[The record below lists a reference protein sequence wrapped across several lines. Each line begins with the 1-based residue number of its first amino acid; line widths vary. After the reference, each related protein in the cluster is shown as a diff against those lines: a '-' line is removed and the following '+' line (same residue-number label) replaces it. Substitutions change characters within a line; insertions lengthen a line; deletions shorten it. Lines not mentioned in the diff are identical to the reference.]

1 VVLRDVDAENIFYSR
16 VACAR
21 FLTDFVST
29 PREILSPNSLTQ
41 GVKACFFRPS
51 LSLFFSRVVF
61 LATKLLHSFFRP
73 CAPFACVYT
82 IILLLYYFA
91 KERREER
98 ENGSFIVV
106 IIMATVG
113 ENNNTPKLAEN
124 NNNGVGGGGGKVRKR
139 EYGENEELENY
150 YRQDNNCPTT
160 NNDNTNND
168 QQQQQQQQQ
177 QRGNMSTSSSM
188 QIVGGFKRLRT
199 GDAYAR
205 RLIDVRGFEMS
216 HSQLGELA
224 RFIDLLPRSLEPTI
238 AQILEE
244 CLSIDDAIVQ
254 LSSLQTTT
262 SGGGNTP
269 TVTGNGGGQY
279 QYGGAACSTHD
290 TNGCESEV
298 VAEARDLALRTSQED
313 LTSPQRL
320 SYETRIPDGADRT
333 TPATSENGA
342 QHHHR
347 STNTNNANVAFRS
360 NKTSLDAG
368 EWVSALV
375 REMQSASSVSD
386 AEHRATNVLRA
397 FEESTREQAEIE
409 IKRIRKQNELLKR
422 AVTIQNARLKQSGD
436 AQTLKRQVAELQNMC
451 QSYEEQLATA
461 QRNNYSLG
469 VHLREAMMN
478 NGNGNNPNGGPGG
491 SPFGDPNRDVF

>member
-1 VVLRDVDAENIFYSR
+1 MDAENIFYSR

-29 PREILSPNSLTQ
+29 PRERFYRQLTHSL
-41 GVKACFFRPS
+41 KACFFRVL
-51 LSLFFSRVVF
+51 LSFFVQESFFTR
-61 LATKLLHSFFRP
+61 TKLLHSFFRP

-168 QQQQQQQQQ
+168 QQQQQ
-177 QRGNMSTSSSM
+177 RGNMSTSSSM

-224 RFIDLLPRSLEPTI
+224 RFIDLLPRSLESTI

-436 AQTLKRQVAELQNMC
+436 AQTLKRQVAELQSMC

>member
-1 VVLRDVDAENIFYSR
+1 HPTIFFCR
-16 VACAR
+16 PKNHPQER
-21 FLTDFVST
+21 TDPSQV
-29 PREILSPNSLTQ
+29 
-41 GVKACFFRPS
+41 RPS
-51 LSLFFSRVVF
+51 F
-61 LATKLLHSFFRP
+61 LASFRF
-73 CAPFACVYT
+73 
-82 IILLLYYFA
+82 
-91 KERREER
+91 ERGE
-98 ENGSFIVV
+98 
-106 IIMATVG
+106 MATVG
-113 ENNNTPKLAEN
+113 EKANTAAPNNNANNKLAEN
-124 NNNGVGGGGGKVRKR
+124 NGGGGGNAATIANASKALRKR
-139 EYGENEELENY
+139 AFGEVEELENY
-150 YRQDNNCPTT
+150 YR
-160 NNDNTNND
+160 DNTNTNCATTSANENE
-168 QQQQQQQQQ
+168 QER
-177 QRGNMSTSSSM
+177 RGNMSTSSSM

-216 HSQLGELA
+216 HAQLGELA
-224 RFIDLLPRSLEPTI
+224 RFIDLLPRSLEPTV

-262 SGGGNTP
+262 SCGGTP
-269 TVTGNGGGQY
+269 TATDNGGTQHQY
-279 QYGGAACSTHD
+279 GAACSTHD

-298 VAEARDLALRTSQED
+298 VAEARDLALKMSQED

-333 TPATSENGA
+333 TPATSGNGA

-347 STNTNNANVAFRS
+347 STKPYENINNNVFRS

-375 REMQSASSVSD
+375 REMQSASSVND
-386 AEHRATNVLRA
+386 AEHRAMNVLRA
-397 FEESTREQAEIE
+397 FEESTREEAEIE

-422 AVTIQNARLKQSGD
+422 AVTIQNARLKENGD
-436 AQTLKRQVAELQNMC
+436 AQTLKRQVAELQSLC
-451 QSYEEQLATA
+451 QSYEEQLTTA

-478 NGNGNNPNGGPGG
+478 NSNGNNPNGGPGG
-491 SPFGDPNRDVF
+491 GGPFGDPNRDVF

>member
-1 VVLRDVDAENIFYSR
+1 MVLRDVDAENIFYSR

-29 PREILSPNSLTQ
+29 PREILSPTHSLK
-41 GVKACFFRPS
+41 VPVFFV
-51 LSLFFSRVVF
+51 FF
-61 LATKLLHSFFRP
+61 ATKLLHSFFRP

-168 QQQQQQQQQ
+168 QQQQQ
-177 QRGNMSTSSSM
+177 RGNMSTSSSM

-224 RFIDLLPRSLEPTI
+224 RFIDLLPRSLESTI

-436 AQTLKRQVAELQNMC
+436 AQTLKRQVAELQSMC

>member
-1 VVLRDVDAENIFYSR
+1 
-16 VACAR
+16 
-21 FLTDFVST
+21 
-29 PREILSPNSLTQ
+29 
-41 GVKACFFRPS
+41 
-51 LSLFFSRVVF
+51 
-61 LATKLLHSFFRP
+61 
-73 CAPFACVYT
+73 
-82 IILLLYYFA
+82 
-91 KERREER
+91 
-98 ENGSFIVV
+98 
-106 IIMATVG
+106 MATVG
-113 ENNNTPKLAEN
+113 ENNNTTTNNKLAEN
-124 NNNGVGGGGGKVRKR
+124 NTIGGREGQGKVRKR
-139 EYGENEELENY
+139 EFGECEDLENY
-150 YRQDNNCPTT
+150 YRREEKNNCPTNANENT
-160 NNDNTNND
+160 TNTNTNE
-168 QQQQQQQQQ
+168 QQ
-177 QRGNMSTSSSM
+177 QRGTNMSTSSSM
-188 QIVGGFKRLRT
+188 QRFGGFKRLRT

-216 HSQLGELA
+216 HSQLGDLA
-224 RFIDLLPRSLEPTI
+224 RFIDLLPRSLEPTV
-238 AQILEE
+238 ARILEE
-244 CLSIDDAIVQ
+244 CLSIDDAIVE

-269 TVTGNGGGQY
+269 TVSQY

-290 TNGCESEV
+290 TNGGESEV
-298 VAEARDLALRTSQED
+298 VAEARDLALKTSQED

-320 SYETRIPDGADRT
+320 SYETARIPDGADRT
-333 TPATSENGA
+333 TPATSGNGA

-347 STNTNNANVAFRS
+347 SANNTNNANDAFRS
-360 NKTSLDAG
+360 NNKTSLDAG

-375 REMQSASSVSD
+375 REMQSASSVND

-397 FEESTREQAEIE
+397 FEESTLEQAEIE

-436 AQTLKRQVAELQNMC
+436 AQTLKRQVAELQSMC

-478 NGNGNNPNGGPGG
+478 NTNGNNRNGGPGGG

>member
-1 VVLRDVDAENIFYSR
+1 
-16 VACAR
+16 
-21 FLTDFVST
+21 
-29 PREILSPNSLTQ
+29 
-41 GVKACFFRPS
+41 
-51 LSLFFSRVVF
+51 
-61 LATKLLHSFFRP
+61 
-73 CAPFACVYT
+73 
-82 IILLLYYFA
+82 
-91 KERREER
+91 
-98 ENGSFIVV
+98 
-106 IIMATVG
+106 
-113 ENNNTPKLAEN
+113 
-124 NNNGVGGGGGKVRKR
+124 
-139 EYGENEELENY
+139 
-150 YRQDNNCPTT
+150 
-160 NNDNTNND
+160 
-168 QQQQQQQQQ
+168 
-177 QRGNMSTSSSM
+177 MSTSSSM
-188 QIVGGFKRLRT
+188 QRVGGFKRLRT

-216 HSQLGELA
+216 HSQLGDLA
-224 RFIDLLPRSLEPTI
+224 RFIDLLPRSLEPTV
-238 AQILEE
+238 ARILEE
-244 CLSIDDAIVQ
+244 CLSIDDAIVE

-269 TVTGNGGGQY
+269 TVSQY

-290 TNGCESEV
+290 TNGGESEV
-298 VAEARDLALRTSQED
+298 VAEARDLALKTSQED

-320 SYETRIPDGADRT
+320 SYETARIPDGADRT
-333 TPATSENGA
+333 TPATSGNGA

-347 STNTNNANVAFRS
+347 SANNTNNANDAFRS
-360 NKTSLDAG
+360 NNKTSLDAG

-375 REMQSASSVSD
+375 REMQSASSVND

-397 FEESTREQAEIE
+397 FEESTLEQAEIE

-436 AQTLKRQVAELQNMC
+436 AQTLKRQVAELQSMC

-478 NGNGNNPNGGPGG
+478 NTNGNNRNGGPGGG

>member
-1 VVLRDVDAENIFYSR
+1 MVLRDVDAENIFYSR

-29 PREILSPNSLTQ
+29 PRDVIANSP
-41 GVKACFFRPS
+41 VFFS
-51 LSLFFSRVVF
+51 SCSLFFCLCERVVF
-61 LATKLLHSFFRP
+61 LCVQTSSLLFPP
-73 CAPFACVYT
+73 CPPFACVYT
-82 IILLLYYFA
+82 TV

-168 QQQQQQQQQ
+168 QQQQQQQ

-279 QYGGAACSTHD
+279 QHGGAACSTHD

-342 QHHHR
+342 QHHHC